1 MSDRALCTPLLLP
14 ASVLPG
20 TLAGSTILLLSLAWG
35 CSVILGRCD
44 INARGLAQDKT
55 LTRGWDLFNTGVTVD
70 RDVGQGAA
78 IMAASVLLY
87 GIVQVRHSQWGWCSA
102 ERGGLGKCCSLST
115 HNNNGDGGAGA
126 RGHVLS
132 HQSCCCTTTMTPL
145 YVAVAHTHVPAGT
158 SLLRSVRL
166 APGEAVTMLLLCCSP
181 DGYFISTSGSL
192 LQEMRS
198 GLYKTTV
205 FLLCCSAHPQWPL

>member
-1 MSDRALCTPLLLP
+1 MIPQPNDDPLAFISLRWDPCAFSFGGTVGNPPHRTLCTPLLLP
-14 ASVLPG
+14 VSLLSG

-87 GIVQVRHSQWGWCSA
+87 GIVQVRPS
-102 ERGGLGKCCSLST
+102 E
-115 HNNNGDGGAGA
+115 
-126 RGHVLS
+126 
-132 HQSCCCTTTMTPL
+132 
-145 YVAVAHTHVPAGT
+145 
-158 SLLRSVRL
+158 
-166 APGEAVTMLLLCCSP
+166 
-181 DGYFISTSGSL
+181 
-192 LQEMRS
+192 
-198 GLYKTTV
+198 
-205 FLLCCSAHPQWPL
+205 